1 MKTVLPLLALLL
13 LAASGS
19 AAFGKHRAT
28 TSDEY
33 TTTSA
38 PANSTAPAPKVH
50 IEKQPRN
57 VPASVKSEVFVENGI
72 PKAER
77 KNYVLDHKVPLELGG
92 SNSKSNL
99 QPQPKA
105 EAKTKDQWENY
116 LAAQVRNGKMT
127 LEQAKAE
134 VQQPHAGPPPR

>member
-1 MKTVLPLLALLL
+1 MRITPILLALFALL
-13 LAASGS
+13 IDPLAY
-19 AAFGKHRAT
+19 GKHRAT

-33 TTTSA
+33 ATTSA
-38 PANSTAPAPKVH
+38 PGKSSAPAPKVH
-50 IEKQPRN
+50 IDKQPRN
-57 VPASVKSEVFVENGI
+57 VPSSLKSEVFVENGI

-92 SNSKSNL
+92 SNGKSNL

-105 EAKTKDQWENY
+105 AGKAKDQWENY

-127 LEQAKAE
+127 LEQAKTE
-134 VQQPHAGPPPR
+134 VQQAHAGPPPR